1 MNHEAMSVIWRI
13 PRSSKPTARS
23 RSWCSGVIRVEE
35 SKSSCCGV
43 TANWLC
49 YPCQMAHR
57 SGVTA
62 RAIAETLGGPRALRG
77 SVGTFDDLRQRV
89 EEGLRYESL
98 DALSANLE
106 IGLAA
111 MRTILRL
118 PERTLARR
126 KNERRLRPDESDR
139 LMRIGRIATLAEVT
153 LGSREKAASW
163 LKKKNRALGD
173 RTPLERL
180 DTDLGSREVEDLLLR
195 IAHGVY
201 S

>member
-1 MNHEAMSVIWRI
+1 MAR
-13 PRSSKPTARS
+13 RTA
-23 RSWCSGVIRVEE
+23 
-35 SKSSCCGV
+35 
-43 TANWLC
+43 
-49 YPCQMAHR
+49 
-57 SGVTA
+57 VTA

-98 DALSANLE
+98 DALSSNLE
-106 IGLAA
+106 IGLAT
-111 MRTILRL
+111 MRAILRL

-173 RTPLERL
+173 RTPLDRL

>member
-1 MNHEAMSVIWRI
+1 MAR
-13 PRSSKPTARS
+13 RST
-23 RSWCSGVIRVEE
+23 
-35 SKSSCCGV
+35 
-43 TANWLC
+43 
-49 YPCQMAHR
+49 
-57 SGVTA
+57 VTA

-98 DALSANLE
+98 DALSSNLE
-106 IGLAA
+106 IGLAT
-111 MRTILRL
+111 MRAILRL

-153 LGSREKAASW
+153 LGSREKAANW

-173 RTPLERL
+173 RTPLHRL

>member
-1 MNHEAMSVIWRI
+1 M
-13 PRSSKPTARS
+13 
-23 RSWCSGVIRVEE
+23 
-35 SKSSCCGV
+35 
-43 TANWLC
+43 
-49 YPCQMAHR
+49 
-57 SGVTA
+57 TA

-98 DALSANLE
+98 DALSSNLE

-126 KNERRLRPDESDR
+126 KKESRLRPDESDR

-153 LGSREKAASW
+153 LGGREKAASW

-173 RTPLERL
+173 RTPLDRL